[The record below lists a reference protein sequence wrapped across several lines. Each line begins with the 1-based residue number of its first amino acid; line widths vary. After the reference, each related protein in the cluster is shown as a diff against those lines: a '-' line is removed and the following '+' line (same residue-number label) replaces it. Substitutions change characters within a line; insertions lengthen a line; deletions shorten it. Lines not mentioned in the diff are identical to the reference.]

1 MQELRDTGYLPEAV
15 VNYLALLGWG
25 DSDDETILSR
35 DELEQRFDVSKV
47 TKHPARF
54 DEVKLKWL
62 NGKYLRAM
70 SLDELTERLEAH
82 TGRTGLRGA
91 AEISQEKIGT
101 LEDFWPLAGF
111 LFDGPRTDDEKA
123 RTQWLGEDGQRILGG
138 VREVLAE
145 LEPFD
150 TETVEAALR
159 ELPQTLEAK
168 PKAVFQA
175 VRVALAG
182 TTVSPGLFE
191 SIALLGKA
199 ETLRRIDLATE
210 AIPA

>member
-1 MQELRDTGYLPEAV
+1 M
-15 VNYLALLGWG
+15 LGWG

-35 DELEQRFDVSKV
+35 DELEQRFDVARV
-47 TKHPARF
+47 TKAPARF
-54 DEVKLKWL
+54 DETKLKWL
-62 NGKYLRAM
+62 NGKYIREM
-70 SLDELTERLEAH
+70 SVDELTARLEAH

-91 AEISQEKIGT
+91 VEISQEKIGT
-101 LEDFWPLAGF
+101 LDDFWPLAGF

-123 RTQWLGEDGQRILGG
+123 REKFLGEDAQRLLDG
-138 VREVLAE
+138 VRTRLAG
-145 LEPFD
+145 LDPFE

-159 ELPQTLEAK
+159 ELPSELEAK

-191 SIALLGKA
+191 SVALLGKD
-199 ETLRRIDLATE
+199 ETLRRIDLALE
-210 AIPA
+210 GIPA